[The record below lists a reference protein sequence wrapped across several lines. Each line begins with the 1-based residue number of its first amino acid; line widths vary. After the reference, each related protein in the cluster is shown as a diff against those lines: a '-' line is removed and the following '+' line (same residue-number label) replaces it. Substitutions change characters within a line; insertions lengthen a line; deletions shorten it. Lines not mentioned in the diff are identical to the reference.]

1 MTLKKEVFK
10 LENWIN
16 NFVVFLEKDKKLSNN
31 TLQSYRRDIE
41 QYVNYITSNNIDLM
55 STNKTTVITYQGI

>member
-1 MTLKKEVFK
+1 M
-10 LENWIN
+10 ENWIN

-41 QYVNYITSNNIDLM
+41 QYMGYIDSNKIDLA
-55 STNKTTVITYQGI
+55 STNKTTIIIIRDAVTSY

>member
-1 MTLKKEVFK
+1 M
-10 LENWIN
+10 ENWIN

-41 QYVNYITSNNIDLM
+41 QYVNYIDSNSIDLM
-55 STNKTTVITYQGI
+55 KTNKTTVISYLVYLQWEWVI